1 MARMAVNR
9 AIIRI
14 LTPVFSLDIR
24 SLRSPADDEAIRG
37 LRSSADEA
45 NRFADELR
53 QQLAQRRGEIETL
66 LLLKE

>member
-1 MARMAVNR
+1 MANR

-14 LTPVFSLDIR
+14 ETPVFSLDIR

-45 NRFADELR
+45 NRFVDELR

-66 LLLKE
+66 LFPGRN